1 MNQLPLLTSACR
13 SCHHFI
19 PEGRRGGTC
28 QKLNV
33 PVQGSWKSCSLA
45 VSAFSSS
52 WDSWDSVKK
61 LDIWDTATT
70 LSEVTLANNI
80 KEVSPE
86 FHNIE
91 TYKLE
96 TVSA

>member
-13 SCHHFI
+13 SCHHFA
-19 PEGRRGGTC
+19 PEGRRGGIC

-52 WDSWDSVKK
+52 WDNVKK
-61 LDIWDTATT
+61 LDIWETATA
-70 LSEVTLANNI
+70 LPKVAVAASI
-80 KEVSPE
+80 KEVSTTE
-86 FHNIE
+86 IYTIE
-91 TYKLE
+91 AL
-96 TVSA
+96 SA

>member
-13 SCHHFI
+13 SCHHFA

-45 VSAFSSS
+45 ISAFSSS
-52 WDSWDSVKK
+52 WDNWDNVKK
-61 LDIWDTATT
+61 LDLWETATA
-70 LSEVTLANNI
+70 LPKVAVTANT
-80 KEVSPE
+80 KEVSTPE
-86 FHNIE
+86 IY
-91 TYKLE
+91 TLE
-96 TVSA
+96 VLSA

>member
-1 MNQLPLLTSACR
+1 MSQLPLLTSACR
-13 SCHHFI
+13 SCHHFV

-52 WDSWDSVKK
+52 WDSWDNMKK
-61 LDIWDTATT
+61 LDIWEAVNA
-70 LSEVTLANNI
+70 LPEVAI
-80 KEVSPE
+80 ARDMQEVAIPE
-86 FHNIE
+86 F
-91 TYKLE
+91 YALE
-96 TVSA
+96 ALSA

>member
-13 SCHHFI
+13 SCYHFA

-52 WDSWDSVKK
+52 WDNVKT
-61 LDIWDTATT
+61 LDIWETVTA
-70 LSEVTLANNI
+70 LPKVAVSANI
-80 KEVSPE
+80 KEVSTAE
-86 FHNIE
+86 I
-91 TYKLE
+91 YGLE
-96 TVSA
+96 ALTA